1 MTVYF
6 TDEQISGRAF
16 AERVLRESC
25 GIRAPRFL
33 RGEHGKPYLADEPL
47 FFSLTHS
54 RGVTFAAVCEE
65 EIGLDAEWRARPLP
79 QAYLRRLSPAERKED
94 FFRLWTAKE
103 AYVKF
108 CGGTLADMLPSLRFE
123 KGLLFLNGVPVSAEI
138 TFAEADGFCLALCA
152 ASPQTIELRHA

>member
-33 RGEHGKPYLADEPL
+33 RGEHGKPYLADGPL

-54 RGVTFAAVCEE
+54 RRVTVA
-65 EIGLDAEWRARPLP
+65 AEWRARPLP
-79 QAYLRRLSPAERKED
+79 QAYLRRLSPAEREED

-123 KGLLFLNGVPVSAEI
+123 KGLLLLNGVPVSAEI